1 MLIWGQKYNIL
12 PFLCQ
17 SIKLLFLVKSLL
29 DFFPP
34 SIYLIFSEFGV
45 RENEMGALL
54 ILFILIGVGLIIFIG
69 IYNSLIV
76 LRNRCDNAWSQVD
89 VQLRRRY
96 DLIPN
101 LVETVK
107 GYAKHERE
115 VFQNVTE
122 ARANAI
128 NANTVKDQA
137 QAENMLSGALK
148 TLFAVAE
155 NYPELK
161 ANQNFLMLQEELA
174 GTEGKIAYAR
184 QFYNDTVMKFNQ
196 KQQVFPS
203 SIIARMFNFKER
215 EYFEIG
221 EAEAKEPVK
230 VSF

>member
-1 MLIWGQKYNIL
+1 
-12 PFLCQ
+12 
-17 SIKLLFLVKSLL
+17 
-29 DFFPP
+29 
-34 SIYLIFSEFGV
+34 
-45 RENEMGALL
+45 MGALVV
-54 ILFILIGVGLIIFIG
+54 FLIIIG
-69 IYNSLIV
+69 ALFLIAIGMYNSLV
-76 LRNRCDNAWSQVD
+76 TLRNRCDNAWSQVD

-115 VFQNVTE
+115 VFEKVTQ
-122 ARANAI
+122 ARAAAI
-128 NANTVKDQA
+128 GAQTVKDQG

-148 TLFAVAE
+148 SLFAVAE

-161 ANQNFLMLQEELA
+161 ANQNFLLLQEELS
-174 GTEGKIAYAR
+174 GTESKIAYAR
-184 QFYNDTVMKFNQ
+184 QFYNDQVMKFNM

-203 SIIARMFNFKER
+203 NIIAGMFGFKVK

-221 EAEAKEPVK
+221 EAEARAPVK